1 MSLNNRISI
10 RDTMS
15 TRGAIRSAG
24 GSFPAHMPSEGTV
37 PSEDIMLTDLEK
49 SQSETTAKGHML
61 GEGDINGKVI
71 SAL

>member
-1 MSLNNRISI
+1 
-10 RDTMS
+10 
-15 TRGAIRSAG
+15 
-24 GSFPAHMPSEGTV
+24 MPSEGTV